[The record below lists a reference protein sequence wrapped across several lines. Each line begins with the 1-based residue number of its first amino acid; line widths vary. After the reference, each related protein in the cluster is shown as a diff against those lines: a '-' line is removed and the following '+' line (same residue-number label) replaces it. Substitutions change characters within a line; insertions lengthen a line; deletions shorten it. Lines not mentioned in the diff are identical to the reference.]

1 MLRTNMGLPPLYTC
15 LKCGIEIDP
24 KSQSTLQIVKAWV
37 KSGKKTIVRIEDEYP
52 VYLHEHCLLT
62 GIVTMDTLF

>member
-1 MLRTNMGLPPLYTC
+1 MIKG
-15 LKCGIEIDP
+15 
-24 KSQSTLQIVKAWV
+24 WV

-62 GIVTMDTLF
+62 VGTTMDTLF